1 MRIVVIEDNKTL
13 ANGLAHQFRDQGH
26 AVDVLNDGELGSI
39 FLKQE
44 KADIVVLDVN
54 LPSRSGIDILKEM
67 RKNGDQTPVI
77 LLTARGDTKDRVR
90 GLDAGA
96 DDYLIKPFEIDEL
109 DARIRALIRRRPRS
123 TGNFEK
129 IGRLTFDHQ
138 GRRLLINN
146 IDLNLPRRELAAFEC
161 FIDRPNQIVPK
172 SDLANHLYGVGA
184 DIEEKVVE
192 VYVSRLRK
200 RLSPYG
206 IKIKVARGLGYLMGF
221 QE

>member
-90 GLDAGA
+90 GLDAVS
-96 DDYLIKPFEIDEL
+96 Y
-109 DARIRALIRRRPRS
+109 
-123 TGNFEK
+123 TH
-129 IGRLTFDHQ
+129 LT
-138 GRRLLINN
+138 
-146 IDLNLPRRELAAFEC
+146 LPT
-161 FIDRPNQIVPK
+161 N
-172 SDLANHLYGVGA
+172 
-184 DIEEKVVE
+184 
-192 VYVSRLRK
+192 
-200 RLSPYG
+200 
-206 IKIKVARGLGYLMGF
+206 
-221 QE
+221 